1 MDSSMALVSLSEVIE
16 AVNIVNTETAE
27 RLRWGFPKDAVVN
40 AIVILD
46 CFVLLLPTAIEEDLQ
61 NLRADF
67 AAAAVWPKS

>member
-1 MDSSMALVSLSEVIE
+1 
-16 AVNIVNTETAE
+16 
-27 RLRWGFPKDAVVN
+27 LRWGFPKDAVVN